1 MRHGPKTTDSK
12 LPSEVRSYLAEIGGR
27 GGRRSRRT
35 LTSEQSRAMVKVR
48 EARRAFRSFRALCFW
63 SYDPNM
69 TITIDD
75 VPWVAETL
83 RKHGNRQ
90 AWEIA
95 ESLCR

>member
-1 MRHGPKTTDSK
+1 
-12 LPSEVRSYLAEIGGR
+12 
-27 GGRRSRRT
+27 
-35 LTSEQSRAMVKVR
+35 MVKVR
-48 EARRAFRSFRALCFW
+48 EARRAFRRFRALCFW

-90 AWEIA
+90 AGEIA
-95 ESLCR
+95 EYLCR

>member
-1 MRHGPKTTDSK
+1 
-12 LPSEVRSYLAEIGGR
+12 
-27 GGRRSRRT
+27 
-35 LTSEQSRAMVKVR
+35 
-48 EARRAFRSFRALCFW
+48 
-63 SYDPNM
+63 M
-69 TITIDD
+69 TITIHD